1 MLEWLQ
7 KWYLDQC
14 DGSWEHEYGIRIET
28 LDNPGWKVTI
38 DLAYTDIENIEI
50 PHSLNEAG
58 EDHWVGYSVEKKKF
72 IGASSPSHLNDL
84 LKVFKALWE
93 SNIEKHNNGDA

>member
-14 DGSWEHEYGIRIET
+14 DGAWEHDYEVKIET

-38 DLAYTDIENIEI
+38 DIAYTDIENLEI
-50 PHSLNEAG
+50 PHSLNEVN
-58 EDHWVGYSVEKKKF
+58 EDQWVGYSIAKKKF
-72 IGASSPSHLNDL
+72 IGACDPKRLDELLNI
-84 LKVFKALWE
+84 FKEVWE
-93 SNIEKHNNGDA
+93 SNVKQK